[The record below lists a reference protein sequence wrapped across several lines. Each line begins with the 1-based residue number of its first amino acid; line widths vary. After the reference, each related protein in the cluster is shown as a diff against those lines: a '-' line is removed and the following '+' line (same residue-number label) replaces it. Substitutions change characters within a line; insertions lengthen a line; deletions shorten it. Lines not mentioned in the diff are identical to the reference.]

1 MTSFSS
7 GPAFARVARA
17 FSRSATCSI
26 GSCEKKVSMMCPRA
40 NCGSDCTALRKFSRP
55 SAVCSISI
63 LAMAFSKNACA
74 CGDLVEICMPVGVS
88 CAKTLSPKVP
98 NVAKEKTS
106 AARRDTLIHLICN
119 SLNPAA
125 AHAADRARQRQSWL
139 IALEKISLLQRE
151 LAVNFQNVHAAVDG
165 INVHQTDRAGNGLHR
180 FQKLGFRVDD
190 NHAAGVRRQQRLK
203 LIGLHVVKLLDCGLH
218 LRRGRIAKNKNDGPS
233 IWPLVAVKFEYL
245 GQVGCRHSAHTV
257 GLVHNYRNLLGFRC
271 RHQARGKQEQDANA
285 ASKVHNSAVYAEMGK
300 TIRLLR

>member
-1 MTSFSS
+1 MAWIAGTHLAWLALASQSMISFSS
-7 GPAFARVARA
+7 GPALARVARA

-26 GSCEKKVSMMCPRA
+26 VSCEKKVSMMCPRA

-88 CAKTLSPKVP
+88 CAKALGPNVPNIPKVT
-98 NVAKEKTS
+98 KEKTS
-106 AARRDTLIHLICN
+106 AARREPLIDLIYN
-119 SLNPAA
+119 SLNPAD
-125 AHAADRARQRQSWL
+125 AHAADRVRQRRSWL
-139 IALEKISLLQRE
+139 IALEKISLLQWE

-165 INVHQTDRAGNGLHR
+165 INVHQTHRAGNGFHR
-180 FQKLGFRVDD
+180 FQKLSFRVDD

-203 LIGLHVVKLLDCGLH
+203 LIGLHVVKLLDCSLH

-233 IWPLVAVKFEYL
+233 VWPLVAVKFEYL
-245 GQVGCRHSAHTV
+245 GQVGRRHSAHAV
-257 GLVHNYRNLLGFRC
+257 GLVHNYRNLLGFR
-271 RHQARGKQEQDANA
+271 
-285 ASKVHNSAVYAEMGK
+285 
-300 TIRLLR
+300 